1 MTNLQSLS
9 IFLTERLMLAA
20 QEIFKAVEVTV
31 TEYHDEISRSRQE
44 NELLKSR
51 LLEAGIQ
58 VYPELQPGL
67 SVFHVEPCAGTE
79 TEDPGE
85 KLQVK
90 REPSVSRDEPHVP
103 LPPPPPSSPSPPP
116 PQTSVLEE
124 PISPTACLEDEQRI
138 EEMLH
143 PEMTDSSVS
152 PLLQAHQCMQIKE
165 ETDDSKSV
173 LGTEIFC
180 MSQSSTSD
188 DPSSAAAASNHA
200 SGHETELDELSS
212 MHNASEMPLSSKEK
226 TAHHRQ
232 WVNSDPKA
240 RVGYLARR
248 KERSVASCHSSRLR
262 IHLLETH
269 TPSLTPPPPHKKRK
283 TAAEATRDWKD
294 RLKQN
299 EPERWAEYI
308 QRGRE
313 ATKAYRKNCSEEKK
327 AIQREQSR
335 LRMQAM
341 RARKKAEQPEQPRL
355 TRAAKEE
362 QREKWRQA
370 KAKWWANLHPQ
381 KQHHQREKRAQRERE
396 KRANK
401 RVSAAAA
408 SQPSSS
414 PMPQASTCTPLSS
427 RSQGA
432 RRKAKA
438 RAYAAFPHSP
448 CRLVDT
454 EWHCTFP

>member
-212 MHNASEMPLSSKEK
+212 MHNASELPLTSKANIGQPK
-226 TAHHRQ
+226 RCD
-232 WVNSDPKA
+232 NYDP
-240 RVGYLARR
+240 
-248 KERSVASCHSSRLR
+248 
-262 IHLLETH
+262 
-269 TPSLTPPPPHKKRK
+269 
-283 TAAEATRDWKD
+283 
-294 RLKQN
+294 
-299 EPERWAEYI
+299 
-308 QRGRE
+308 
-313 ATKAYRKNCSEEKK
+313 
-327 AIQREQSR
+327 
-335 LRMQAM
+335 
-341 RARKKAEQPEQPRL
+341 AEQD
-355 TRAAKEE
+355 KE
-362 QREKWRQA
+362 
-370 KAKWWANLHPQ
+370 LQ
-381 KQHHQREKRAQRERE
+381 KRERCHIHDVYNMVNPRRFTLSE
-396 KRANK
+396 VLNMALIPDGNISEDEDDQ
-401 RVSAAAA
+401 V
-408 SQPSSS
+408 PSDDENDK
-414 PMPQASTCTPLSS
+414 L
-427 RSQGA
+427 
-432 RRKAKA
+432 
-438 RAYAAFPHSP
+438 
-448 CRLVDT
+448 
-454 EWHCTFP
+454 